1 MQSPSRVGK
10 EGSGNPNSI
19 ERDRANCWDDMP
31 SVPYGKGDVRKAVGR
46 CLTAMDGGIS
56 KRLCGPLVAVGAMCC
71 VRAFRD
77 GLLAR
82 IAETRETSP
91 WLPLYQAA
99 SLDCCVAALMVLG
112 RVLSNSPES
121 KFRFKVMC
129 GKVFGAFGSKEPC

>member
-1 MQSPSRVGK
+1 MVIPTVEKDIVLIG
-10 EGSGNPNSI
+10 GMTFHLCHM
-19 ERDRANCWDDMP
+19 A
-31 SVPYGKGDVRKAVGR
+31 KAMSESWRSTV
-46 CLTAMDGGIS
+46 MDGGIS